1 MRNQYYY
8 LKLAKIRIGPGSTTK
23 NKLPLPNEKHS
34 NLLNKY
40 SEIWGKIKEVNR
52 KDFNV
57 KVIHKNITTKIKS
70 CRNEI
75 KTANQF

>member
-1 MRNQYYY
+1 M
-8 LKLAKIRIGPGSTTK
+8 
-23 NKLPLPNEKHS
+23 PLPNEKCK

-40 SEIWGKIKEVNR
+40 LEIGGKIKEVNR

-57 KVIHKNITTKIKS
+57 KVIHKITATKIKP
-70 CRNEI
+70 CKDEI